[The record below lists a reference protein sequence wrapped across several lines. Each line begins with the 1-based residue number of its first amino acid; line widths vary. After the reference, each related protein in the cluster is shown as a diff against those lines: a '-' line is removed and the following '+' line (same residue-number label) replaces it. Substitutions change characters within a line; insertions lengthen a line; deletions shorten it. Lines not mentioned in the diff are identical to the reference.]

1 MLDMIRKTLDTK
13 IFENNL
19 WNDSVTR
26 ILIQTLYNK
35 PIAMKRNYALT
46 LIAGLSCAA
55 LSAQYN
61 ANFKVFSPSKQNG
74 PYSLEKLLQSMA
86 GDGVVLKSYSITKS
100 SGEEAFGFFE
110 DKQARLGMKKGLIMT
125 TGGISGL
132 SSKNLQ
138 TSMSNNTHA
147 NAEGRA
153 IKTTTDN
160 TGYAELEKLLERNQK
175 TFDACVI
182 ELDVVPTAD
191 TLCFNYVFGSEEY
204 DEFVGS
210 NYNDVFAFFISGK
223 GIKNIQNLALVPHT
237 KTPVSVNSINNGG
250 GSYKK
255 AASNSAYFVSNLD
268 GSVGLEYDGL
278 TKLMEIKQAVIPY
291 ETYHIKLAIADVGDN
306 AFDSGVLI
314 EGRSIVSYEKKYNV
328 LYDKNSNTIESGYQH
343 MLDALALQYKNYG
356 GKILLTGHADNEGGE
371 EAAKELSCW
380 RANSVSAYLQ
390 SKGVKESNIVIDCKG
405 QTMPTNGNNTEEG
418 RILNRRVEL
427 KITGDNTVYYEK
439 KNAINSALIIQEKS
453 SLIKNYPNPF
463 IGSTT
468 IEANILPEVKE
479 AYLLVTD
486 LTGKI
491 IKQIY
496 LVERGITAALFDA
509 GNLAEG
515 IYNVTLFTD
524 GATTGNLKII
534 TNK

>member
-1 MLDMIRKTLDTK
+1 M
-13 IFENNL
+13 
-19 WNDSVTR
+19 
-26 ILIQTLYNK
+26 NK
-35 PIAMKRNYALT
+35 KHTLT
-46 LIAGLSCAA
+46 LLAGLGFTL
-55 LSAQYN
+55 LSAQYS
-61 ANFKVFSPSKQNG
+61 ANFKVFSPTKENG

-86 GDGVVLKSYSITKS
+86 GEGVVLKSYSITKTS
-100 SGEEAFGFFE
+100 SNEAFGFFE
-110 DKQARLGMKKGLIMT
+110 DKAARLGMKKGLIMT
-125 TGGISGL
+125 TGGIAGL

-147 NAEGRA
+147 NAEGRS
-153 IKTTTDN
+153 IKPEGDN
-160 TGYAELEKLLERNQK
+160 SGYAELEKLLENNQK

-191 TLCFNYVFGSEEY
+191 TLTFNYVFGSEEY

-223 GIKNIQNLALVPHT
+223 GIKNVQNLAVVPHT

-250 GSYKK
+250 GSYGK
-255 AASNSAYFVSNLD
+255 AASNPAYFVSNLD

-328 LYDKNSNTIESGYQH
+328 LYEKNSSAIESGYQH
-343 MLDALALQYKNYG
+343 MLDALAVQYKNYG
-356 GKILLTGHADNEGGE
+356 GKIILTGHAENEE
-371 EAAKELSCW
+371 SLENSKELSCS
-380 RANSVSAYLQ
+380 RAYGVSSYLI
-390 SKGVKESNIVIDCKG
+390 SKGVKESNIIVDCKG
-405 QTMPTNGNNTEEG
+405 QTMPANDNYTEKG
-418 RILNRRVEL
+418 KLLNRRVEL
-427 KITGDNTVYYEK
+427 KITGDNSVYYQK
-439 KNAINSALIIQEKS
+439 KNITDTKIEAEIKS

-463 IGSTT
+463 IGNTT
-468 IEANILPEVKE
+468 IEANILPNVKE
-479 AYLLVTD
+479 AYLLITD
-486 LTGKI
+486 MTGKM

-496 LVERGITAALFDA
+496 LVERGTTSALFDT

-524 GATTGNLKII
+524 GQISGNLKMIN
-534 TNK
+534 NK